1 MPRVVGETK
10 RGIPERPPPT
20 IHSLSPHKWFSDESR
35 SLFDAA
41 MVDGGRFDSYLS
53 DEAERRIMGQ
63 ALRGAEEQLEVLGFL
78 LGEVNRW
85 DGRTYTLIR
94 STGTTTL
101 KSTPSN
107 VRFDHAALPQLFLE
121 LDCSGFDYIIVG
133 WYHSHPGHTCFLSR
147 TDLETQR
154 TMFDQAYH
162 SALVVDPI
170 NEEIK
175 MFKLFGSGYEEISFA
190 VTSAVMPPSPVRRRV
205 RRLKDSSKL

>member
-10 RGIPERPPPT
+10 RDMLERPPPPT
-20 IHSLSPHKWFSDESR
+20 KSLSPHKWFSDESR
-35 SLFDAA
+35 SLFDGA
-41 MVDGGRFDSYLS
+41 MADGGHFEAYLS
-53 DEAERRIMGQ
+53 DRAERRIMEQ
-63 ALRGAEEQLEVLGFL
+63 ASRGAEEQLEVLGFL
-78 LGEVNRW
+78 LGEVNQW

-94 STGTTTL
+94 GTGTTTL

-107 VRFDHAALPQLFLE
+107 VRFDHDALPQLFLE

-175 MFKLFGSGYEEISFA
+175 MFKLYGSGYEEIPFA
-190 VTSAVMPPSPVRRRV
+190 VTSAVMPPSTWCRRV